1 MSFQSRNRLTS
12 RPDHFVT
19 PSAPRPSLRQRIAFT
34 LALWRQRAEAR
45 RSLALMDARSLRD
58 AGISPVAES
67 RERLRQRMRHHDLS
81 GGGGNVEQGAIDI
94 EKECRCPVQIRRCH
108 AASCACDQLGADGVL
123 S

>member
-58 AGISPVAES
+58 AGISPVAASYEAS
-67 RERLRQRMRHHDLS
+67 KPFWEKMNSLR
-81 GGGGNVEQGAIDI
+81 
-94 EKECRCPVQIRRCH
+94 
-108 AASCACDQLGADGVL
+108 
-123 S
+123 